1 MLAKRTCV
9 AGPRQVWFGVGTMFV
24 WFGWFGLVAAAPRFV
39 TGLPAA
45 AAGARAA
52 ANVALGGGV
61 GGLIAALLNRVNRST
76 RDWDLGA
83 TCNGIMAGLVS
94 VSAAAH
100 VLQPWAA
107 FVVAF
112 LGGALYFG
120 AAKIV
125 AALKIDDATE
135 AIAVHL
141 VCGFWSML
149 AAAFFADAKLLAA
162 ATLPEAAAPAD
173 GKPMSLCCV

>member
-1 MLAKRTCV
+1 
-9 AGPRQVWFGVGTMFV
+9 VWYGIGTMFV

-45 AAGARAA
+45 VAGARAA
-52 ANVALGGGV
+52 ANVAIGGGV
-61 GGLIAALLNRVNRST
+61 GGLVASLLNRVNRKT

-100 VLQPWAA
+100 VFQPWAA
-107 FVVAF
+107 VVVAF
-112 LGGALYFG
+112 LGSGIYFL

-125 AALKIDDATE
+125 ASLKIDDATE
-135 AIAVHL
+135 AVAVHL
-141 VCGFWSML
+141 VCGFWAML
-149 AAAFFADAKLLAA
+149 GAGLFADAQLLAA
-162 ATLPEAAAPAD
+162 ATIPEAAAPVNC
-173 GKPMSLCCV
+173 KFLFFLKYF